1 MELIQL
7 DSVTVQINA
16 EKFEWLARLGYASR
30 GAVFLILGYFCAV
43 AAWGA
48 TRPLDSHD
56 AFRALLAK
64 PFGNILL
71 FCIAT
76 GLFCFAAWRLFQAV
90 LDADGCGQ
98 TIAGRCKRTV
108 YGLAGL
114 FYLAFGGVAISVLV
128 GLQTVS
134 GDAAA
139 RDWTAR
145 LLAWSWG
152 QWLVGAVALAIMGT
166 GLGTAVAGFRAE
178 FADRISL
185 PSDQKR
191 IVAALGV
198 IGYLTR
204 AFVFF
209 MVGFFVFFAALYSNA
224 NEANGVAGTFRS
236 IQNMQFGAIL
246 LGITAAG
253 LLAFGAFG
261 LSEALFRRIPADDKT
276 GSPSWRVS

>member
-1 MELIQL
+1 MQ
-7 DSVTVQINA
+7 VNA

-30 GAVFLILGYFCAV
+30 GAVFLVLGYFCAL
-43 AAWGA
+43 AAWGS

-64 PFGNILL
+64 PFGNVLL
-71 FCIAT
+71 LSIAI

-90 LDADGCGQ
+90 LDADRCGR
-98 TIAGRCKRTV
+98 TLKGSCKRAV

-114 FYLAFGGVAISVLV
+114 FYLAFGGVAVSVLM

-134 GDAAA
+134 GDVAA

-152 QWLVGAVALAIMGT
+152 QWLVGAVALAIIGT
-166 GLGTAVAGFRAE
+166 GVGTAIAGLRAE

-191 IVAALGV
+191 IVAVLGI

-204 AFVFF
+204 AMVFV
-209 MVGFFVFFAALYSNA
+209 MIGSFVLFAAIFTNA
-224 NEANGVAGTFRS
+224 NEATGVAGTLRS
-236 IQNMQFGAIL
+236 IQGMRYGAVL
-246 LGITAAG
+246 LGVTAAG
-253 LLAFGAFG
+253 LLSFGAFG

-276 GSPSWRVS
+276 GRPSWYVV

>member
-1 MELIQL
+1 
-7 DSVTVQINA
+7 VQFNA
-16 EKFEWLARLGYASR
+16 EKLEWLARLGYASR

-43 AAWGA
+43 AAWGS

-56 AFRALLAK
+56 AFRALLAR
-64 PFGNILL
+64 PFGSALL
-71 FCIAT
+71 LTIAV
-76 GLFCFAAWRLFQAV
+76 GLFCFAAWRLLQAII
-90 LDADGCGQ
+90 DADRCGQ
-98 TIAGRCKRTV
+98 TVKGCCKRLV

-114 FYLAFGGVAISVLV
+114 FYLMFSGIAVSVLV

-139 RDWTAR
+139 RDLTAW

-152 QWLVGAVALAIMGT
+152 QWLVGAVALAIIGT
-166 GLGTAVAGFRAE
+166 GVGTAIAGLRAE

-185 PSDQKR
+185 PSDQR
-191 IVAALGV
+191 RVIAALGV

-204 AFVFF
+204 ALVFT
-209 MVGFFVFFAALYSNA
+209 MIGLFVFFAAIYANA
-224 NEANGVAGTFRS
+224 NEATGVAGTLRS
-236 IQNMQFGAIL
+236 IQNMQYGTLL

-261 LSEALFRRIPADDKT
+261 LSEAFFRRIPADAKIEW
-276 GSPSWRVS
+276 PSWHAI